1 MLKAVVVFA
10 AAAAV
15 LAGCTNQ
22 PSGTNP
28 DGHTG
33 HEHPSSASA
42 GADSTAQNDTAHN
55 DADVMFAQMMIPH
68 HTQAVEMSDILLA
81 KQDVDPAVVRLA
93 TEIKAAQAP
102 EIAQMQ
108 GWLTSWGS
116 PTTAPMDHDSMQGM
130 VSAQDIETLR
140 NAPGP
145 AAAKLYVTQMI
156 AHHEGA
162 IAMAQ
167 DEIAKGRY
175 APAIELSHAIVD
187 TQQHEI
193 DTMKSM
199 LGTL

>member
-1 MLKAVVVFA
+1 MVKT
-10 AAAAV
+10 AAV
-15 LAGCTNQ
+15 LAVAVGVLVAGCTNQ
-22 PSGTNP
+22 PSPANG

-33 HEHPSSASA
+33 QGHTSSAASPAPASA
-42 GADSTAQNDTAHN
+42 DAAAHN

-68 HTQAVEMSDILLA
+68 HTQAVQMSDILLA
-81 KQDVDPAVVRLA
+81 KQGVDPRVVQLA

-116 PTTAPMDHDSMQGM
+116 PAMAPMNHDSMQGM

-162 IAMAQ
+162 ITMAQ
-167 DEIAKGRY
+167 DEIAKGQY
-175 APAIELSHAIVD
+175 GPAIALSHAIVD
-187 TQQHEI
+187 TQQKEI
-193 DTMKSM
+193 DTMRSI
-199 LGTL
+199 LTTL

>member
-1 MLKAVVVFA
+1 MKKTL

-15 LAGCTNQ
+15 LAALLAAGCTDQ
-22 PSGTNP
+22 SSSTAS

-33 HEHPSSASA
+33 HEHPSSQAGS
-42 GADSTAQNDTAHN
+42 GADADATAHN

-68 HTQAVEMSDILLA
+68 HSQAVEMSDILLA
-81 KQDVDPAVVRLA
+81 KQGVDPRVVKLA

-108 GWLTSWGS
+108 QWLTSWGS
-116 PTTAPMDHDSMQGM
+116 PAMAPMNHDSMQGM
-130 VSAQDIETLR
+130 VSASDLDTLR

-145 AAAKLYVTQMI
+145 EATKLYVTQMI

-167 DEIAKGRY
+167 DEIANGQY
-175 APAIELSHAIVD
+175 GPAIEMSHAIVES
-187 TQQHEI
+187 QQHEI
-193 DTMKSM
+193 DTMKSI
-199 LGTL
+199 LDSL

>member
-1 MLKAVVVFA
+1 MKKA
-10 AAAAV
+10 AAAIAAAVAV
-15 LAGCTNQ
+15 LVVGCSNQ
-22 PSGTNP
+22 SGATEEA
-28 DGHTG
+28 DHSGHQ
-33 HEHPSSASA
+33 SSAPAAGSTSA
-42 GADSTAQNDTAHN
+42 TADATAHN

-81 KQDVDPAVVRLA
+81 KQGVDPRVVQLA

-116 PTTAPMDHDSMQGM
+116 PAMAPMDHGMQGM
-130 VSAQDIETLR
+130 VSPQDIDTLR

-167 DEIAKGRY
+167 DEIAKGQY
-175 APAIELSHAIVD
+175 GPAIELSHAIVD
-187 TQQHEI
+187 TQQKEI
-193 DTMKSM
+193 DTMKAM
-199 LGTL
+199 LATL

>member
-1 MLKAVVVFA
+1 MVKA
-10 AAAAV
+10 AAAIAV
-15 LAGCTNQ
+15 LAVGFLVVGCSKG
-22 PSGTNP
+22 SGTTEEA
-28 DGHTG
+28 GHSA
-33 HEHPSSASA
+33 HQSSSPTAGSA
-42 GADSTAQNDTAHN
+42 TADAAAHN

-81 KQDVDPAVVRLA
+81 KQGVDPRVVQLA

-116 PTTAPMDHDSMQGM
+116 PTMAPMDHGMQGM
-130 VSAQDIETLR
+130 VSAQDIDKLR
-140 NAPGP
+140 SAPGP
-145 AAAKLYVTQMI
+145 EAAKLYVTQMI

-162 IAMAQ
+162 ITMAQ
-167 DEIAKGRY
+167 DEIAKGQY
-175 APAIELSHAIVD
+175 GPAIELSHAIVD
-187 TQQHEI
+187 TQQKEI

>member
-1 MLKAVVVFA
+1 MLKAVAVFA
-10 AAAAV
+10 AAAVV
-15 LAGCTNQ
+15 LAGCTSQ
-22 PSGTNP
+22 PSDT

-33 HEHPSSASA
+33 HEQTSSASA
-42 GADSTAQNDTAHN
+42 GADSAAHN

-81 KQDVDPAVVRLA
+81 KQNVDPRVVQLA

-116 PTTAPMDHDSMQGM
+116 PAMAPMNHDSMQGM
-130 VSAQDIETLR
+130 VSAQDLDTLR

-167 DEIAKGRY
+167 DEIANGQY
-175 APAIELSHAIVD
+175 GPAVELSHAIVD
-187 TQQHEI
+187 TQQREI
-193 DTMKSM
+193 DSMKSM

>member
-1 MLKAVVVFA
+1 MMKAVAVFA

-15 LAGCTNQ
+15 LAGCTSQ
-22 PSGTNP
+22 PSATSQ

-33 HEHPSSASA
+33 HEHTSSAQA
-42 GADSTAQNDTAHN
+42 GADATAHN

-81 KQDVDPAVVRLA
+81 KQGVDPRVVQLA

-116 PTTAPMDHDSMQGM
+116 PAMAPMNHDSMQGM

-145 AAAKLYVTQMI
+145 QAAKLYVTQMI

-162 IAMAQ
+162 IGMAQ
-167 DEIAKGRY
+167 DEIAKGQY
-175 APAIELSHAIVD
+175 GPAVELSHAIVD
-187 TQQHEI
+187 TQQREI
-193 DTMKSM
+193 DQMKAM

>member
-1 MLKAVVVFA
+1 MKKAA
-10 AAAAV
+10 TAIAAAV
-15 LAGCTNQ
+15 AVLVVGCSSQSEPAADAGH
-22 PSGTNP
+22 G
-28 DGHTG
+28 GHQSTTPAAG
-33 HEHPSSASA
+33 SAT
-42 GADSTAQNDTAHN
+42 ADAAAHN

-81 KQDVDPAVVRLA
+81 KQGVDPRVVQLA
-93 TEIKAAQAP
+93 SEIKAAQAP

-116 PTTAPMDHDSMQGM
+116 PATAPMHHDSMQGM
-130 VSAQDIETLR
+130 VSGQDIDKLR

-145 AAAKLYVTQMI
+145 EATKLYVTQMI

-167 DEIAKGRY
+167 DEIANGQY
-175 APAIELSHAIVD
+175 GPAIDLSHAIVD
-187 TQQHEI
+187 TQQKEI
-193 DTMKSM
+193 DTMKSI